1 MAIEPL
7 TLKTADGLALEAE
20 LHAPDGAWAGAVIAH
35 PHPQFGGTMRSI
47 VIGTLFAALPDA
59 GVAALR
65 FNFRGVEGSEGSFD
79 DGRGE
84 RHDIVAALDALHP
97 IVEGLPLVLAGW
109 SFGADTSLAVVDERA
124 AGWFCAAPPLRHPD
138 DLAAAEDPRP
148 KLLAIPAHDQY
159 MPPDQAAGVTAS
171 WKNARLETVAGA
183 DHYFV
188 GRTDRLA
195 PLCLELLE
203 QLRDN
208 PR

>member
-1 MAIEPL
+1 M
-7 TLKTADGLALEAE
+7 LKTADGLGLEAE
-20 LHAPDGAWAGAVIAH
+20 LNAPDDAWAGAVLAH

-47 VIGTLFAALPDA
+47 VIGTLFAALPQA

-65 FNFRGVEGSEGSFD
+65 FNFRGVERSEGTHD
-79 DGRGE
+79 YGRAE

-109 SFGADTSLAVVDERA
+109 SFGADTSLAVADDRA
-124 AGWFCAAPPLRHPD
+124 AGWFCAAPPLRHAD
-138 DLAAAEDPRP
+138 DLAAADDPRP

-159 MPPDQAAGVTAS
+159 MPPDEAARVTGS
-171 WKNARLETVAGA
+171 WTNTRLETVAGA

-203 QLRDN
+203 QLRDSQ
-208 PR
+208 R